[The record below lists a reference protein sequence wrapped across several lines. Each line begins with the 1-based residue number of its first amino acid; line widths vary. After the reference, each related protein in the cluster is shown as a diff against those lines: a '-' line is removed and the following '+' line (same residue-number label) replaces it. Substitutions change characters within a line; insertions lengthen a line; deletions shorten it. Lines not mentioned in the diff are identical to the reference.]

1 MAFVTI
7 VVWGSTFVFTKLLLL
22 AGLSA
27 AQIFTLRFIIAYVL
41 LALYSIGRP
50 FFCIGRARID
60 MDGSGIGQT
69 RTGTD
74 SPKESVKVRCRKSPC
89 SSVKVRCKN
98 IKVWC
103 GSWRDELL
111 MMLLG
116 VTGGSLYFLAEN
128 EALNYTTATNTSLIV
143 CSCPLVASA
152 LIGLFYK
159 SERMSRLQTLGALT
173 AVAGVCV
180 VVLNGHFVLHL
191 SPLGDALA
199 LAANLCWAFYSL
211 MMIPVGR
218 KYDSVFITRKVFFY
232 GLVTIIPYYM
242 LVPEETWIFTS
253 SILQF
258 FNFSILLNLL
268 FLGVVASM
276 LCFLAWTWVIKRL
289 GAMVT
294 TNYVYLNPVAT
305 IVFAWWI
312 LNEQITSYFLLGT
325 VLILLGMYLADK
337 KKA

>member
-1 MAFVTI
+1 MHYLCTVELIHRLKYHLVAFVTI
-7 VVWGSTFVFTKLLLL
+7 VIWGSTFVFTKLLLL

-50 FFCIGRARID
+50 FFR
-60 MDGSGIGQT
+60 IGQA
-69 RTGTD
+69 RTDAD
-74 SPKESVKVRCRKSPC
+74 SPKESVKVRCR
-89 SSVKVRCKN
+89 N

-111 MMLLG
+111 LMLLG

-191 SPLGDALA
+191 SPVGDALA
-199 LAANLCWAFYSL
+199 LAANLCWAMYSL
-211 MMIPVGR
+211 LMIPVGR

-232 GLVTIIPYYM
+232 GLITIIPYYM
-242 LVPEETWIFTS
+242 LVPEDAWIFTS
-253 SILQF
+253 SVFHFL
-258 FNFSILLNLL
+258 NFSILLNLL

-325 VLILLGMYLADK
+325 VLILLGMFLADRK
-337 KKA
+337 KIA

>member
-1 MAFVTI
+1 MELIHRLKYHFVAFVTI

-50 FFCIGRARID
+50 FFLIGRARTD
-60 MDGSGIGQT
+60 A
-69 RTGTD
+69 D
-74 SPKESVKVRCRKSPC
+74 SPKKSVQ
-89 SSVKVRCKN
+89 
-98 IKVWC
+98 VWC

-211 MMIPVGR
+211 LMIPVGR

-242 LVPEETWIFTS
+242 LVPEDAWIFTS
-253 SILQF
+253 SVFHF

>member
-1 MAFVTI
+1 MTLKSNVNLLYHLVAFVTI
-7 VVWGSTFVFTKLLLL
+7 VIWGSTFVFTKLLLL

-41 LALYSIGRP
+41 LLAYSIRN
-50 FFCIGRARID
+50 FRAFAD
-60 MDGSGIGQT
+60 
-69 RTGTD
+69 
-74 SPKESVKVRCRKSPC
+74 
-89 SSVKVRCKN
+89 
-98 IKVWC
+98 
-103 GSWRDELL
+103 SWRDELL
-111 MMLLG
+111 LMALG
-116 VTGGSLYFLAEN
+116 VTGGSVYFLAEN

-143 CSCPLVASA
+143 CSCPLVASV

-159 SERMSRLQTLGALT
+159 AERMSRLQTLGALM

-191 SPLGDALA
+191 SPIGDTLA
-199 LAANLCWAFYSL
+199 LAANLCWALYSVL
-211 MMIPVGR
+211 MIPAGR

-232 GLVTIIPYYM
+232 GLLTIIPYYIWR
-242 LVPEETWIFTS
+242 PEELDFSKITFTS
-253 SILQF
+253 SVLF
-258 FNFSILLNLL
+258 NLL
-268 FLGVVASM
+268 FLGCVASM
-276 LCFLAWTWVIKRL
+276 ACFLAWTWVIKRL

-312 LNEQITSYFLLGT
+312 LSEQITPFFLLGT

>member
-1 MAFVTI
+1 MTI
-7 VVWGSTFVFTKLLLL
+7 VIWGSTFVFTKLLLL

-41 LALYSIGRP
+41 LLAYSIRR
-50 FFCIGRARID
+50 FRAFAD
-60 MDGSGIGQT
+60 
-69 RTGTD
+69 
-74 SPKESVKVRCRKSPC
+74 
-89 SSVKVRCKN
+89 
-98 IKVWC
+98 
-103 GSWRDELL
+103 SWRDELL
-111 MMLLG
+111 LMALG
-116 VTGGSLYFLAEN
+116 VTGGSVYFLAEN

-143 CSCPLVASA
+143 CSCPLVASV

-159 SERMSRLQTLGALT
+159 AERMSRLQTLGALM

-191 SPLGDALA
+191 SPIGDMLA
-199 LAANLCWAFYSL
+199 LAANLCWALYSVL
-211 MMIPVGR
+211 MIPAGR

-232 GLVTIIPYYM
+232 GLLTIIPYYIWR
-242 LVPEETWIFTS
+242 PEELDFSKITFTS
-253 SILQF
+253 SVLF
-258 FNFSILLNLL
+258 NLL
-268 FLGVVASM
+268 FLGCVASM
-276 LCFLAWTWVIKRL
+276 ACFLAWTWVIKRL

-312 LNEQITSYFLLGT
+312 LSEQITPFFLLGT